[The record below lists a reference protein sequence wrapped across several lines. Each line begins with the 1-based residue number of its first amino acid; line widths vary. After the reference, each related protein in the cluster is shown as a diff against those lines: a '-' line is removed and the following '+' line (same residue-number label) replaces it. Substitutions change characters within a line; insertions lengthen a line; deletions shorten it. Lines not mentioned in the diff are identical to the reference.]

1 MALMEARASCGSGRD
16 LVATQNAI
24 KPVRAAQRVAGVRY
38 AVRDVV
44 VQAER
49 LRKGGMRMLY
59 LNIGDPNQ
67 FGFKP
72 PEHLISAVE
81 GAMRSNR
88 NGYAP
93 SEGIPEALQA
103 IEADANA
110 RGISNI
116 CHTWVGNGC
125 SEVIDMALTALCDP
139 GENILVPSPGYP
151 LYTALAAKLGI
162 EARPYQL
169 DEANG
174 WQPDVADM
182 AAHCDA
188 NTRAVVVINPN
199 NPTGSLASAA
209 ALRSVMR
216 VAVERDLVVF
226 ADEIY
231 DRLLFDGCKH
241 TPLGSIDPNASVLTL
256 GGLSKN
262 WLAPGFRIGWGV
274 VSGDAQRLQPWLE
287 AVRQLGRAR
296 LSANHPEQYGI
307 APCLQGS
314 QEHLTQML
322 VELTARRDLA
332 MQRLNA
338 IPGISCVVP
347 SGAFYAFARLH
358 TVDNDAQWCSD
369 LMQETGVVVVPGSGF
384 GQRPG
389 TQHFRIV
396 LLPSCEILAEA
407 CDAIAAFAQ
416 RRAPAGRAS

>member
-1 MALMEARASCGSGRD
+1 
-16 LVATQNAI
+16 
-24 KPVRAAQRVAGVRY
+24 
-38 AVRDVV
+38 
-44 VQAER
+44 
-49 LRKGGMRMLY
+49 MLC

-67 FGFKP
+67 FGFAP
-72 PEHLISAVE
+72 PEHLLSAVE
-81 GAMRSNR
+81 GAMRRNQ

-93 SEGIPEALQA
+93 SEGIAEALQA
-103 IEADANA
+103 IESDAQA
-110 RGISNI
+110 RGIRNI

-169 DEANG
+169 DEAND
-174 WQPDVADM
+174 WQPDVEDM

-188 NTRAVVVINPN
+188 HTRAVVVINPN
-199 NPTGSLASAA
+199 NPTGSLAAPET
-209 ALRSVMR
+209 LRSVVR
-216 VAVERDLVVF
+216 LAAERDLVVF

-231 DRLLFDGCKH
+231 DRLLFDGRQH
-241 TPLGSIDPNASVLTL
+241 TPLGSFDPTVSVLTL

-262 WLAPGFRIGWGV
+262 WIAPGFRIGWGV
-274 VSGDAQRLQPWLE
+274 VSGDAERLQPWLE

-314 QEHLTQML
+314 QTHITEMMKALT
-322 VELTARRDLA
+322 TCRDLA

-338 IPGISCVVP
+338 IPGISCVTP
-347 SGAFYAFARLH
+347 RGAFYAFARLH
-358 TVDNDAQWCSD
+358 NVESDVRWCSE

-396 LLPSCEILAEA
+396 LLPSTEIIGEA
-407 CDAIAAFAQ
+407 CDAIANFVVRQ
-416 RRAPAGRAS
+416 R